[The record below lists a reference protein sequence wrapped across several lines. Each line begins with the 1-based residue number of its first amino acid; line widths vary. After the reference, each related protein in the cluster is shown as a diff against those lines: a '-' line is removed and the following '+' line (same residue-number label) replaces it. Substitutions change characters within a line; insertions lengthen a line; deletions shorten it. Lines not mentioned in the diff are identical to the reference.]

1 MTSPRQAPEP
11 ATGIAEP
18 AAAAFEARETRV
30 RRFANLP
37 DRVARPLIPLVVTL
51 VVGAIVLAATGRNPI
66 DVYRLYFQQA
76 AGSWTSLAN
85 TFAAAT
91 PFLLT
96 GIGTAIGFRA
106 GYFNVGLE
114 GSVYIGAIAAAW
126 VGASWSAV
134 PGALLPTAALLVAAF
149 VGALWVLLPALLRA
163 YLEID
168 EVVTTLMLDYVAIAL
183 TTYLVLDHFLYN
195 TVGNVQTPP
204 ILSRAQLPS
213 LVTGTN
219 LTVGAPIALA
229 LAIGYGWFLRRTR
242 TGTEIRMVGDSPRF
256 AAAVGFSPR
265 RTAIVTFLVGGALG
279 GLAGAMIV
287 LGVLYNF
294 TANFS
299 TSPGFGFTGIAVA
312 VLGMGNWLGLILA
325 ALFFGA
331 LASAGGVVQL
341 FGNVPIALTE
351 ILQGTLM
358 IFAGIHIVHV
368 RRRRHRPVSSSE
380 PDEIVGAQVSSVPG
394 EEPTWK

>member
-1 MTSPRQAPEP
+1 VTREQQAPGPDPVVEVP
-11 ATGIAEP
+11 LPVPGESSQPQTSRLAD
-18 AAAAFEARETRV
+18 
-30 RRFANLP
+30 LP
-37 DRVARPLIPLVVTL
+37 DRIGRALVPLMVTL
-51 VVGAIVLAATGRNPI
+51 AVGAIVLAATGRNPGS
-66 DVYRLYFQQA
+66 VYWLYFQQA
-76 AGSWTSLAN
+76 AGSWTSIADTL
-85 TFAAAT
+85 AAAT

-96 GIGTAIGFRA
+96 GIGTAIAFRA
-106 GYFNVGLE
+106 GFFNVGLE
-114 GSVYIGAIAAAW
+114 GSVYVGAFAAAW
-126 VGASWSAV
+126 VGATWSAI
-134 PGALLPTAALLVAAF
+134 PGALLAPTALLAGAL
-149 VGALWVLLPALLRA
+149 VGAFWVLLPALLRA
-163 YLEID
+163 FLAID

-195 TVGNVQTPP
+195 TVGNAQTPP
-204 ILSRAQLPS
+204 ILPRAELPS

-219 LTVGAPIALA
+219 LTVGAPLALA

-242 TGTEIRMVGDSPRF
+242 AGAEIRMVGDSPRF

-265 RTAIVTFLVGGALG
+265 RAAIVTFLAGGALG
-279 GLAGAMIV
+279 GLAGALIV
-287 LGVLYNF
+287 LGVLDNF

-331 LASAGGVVQL
+331 LASAGGVIQL

-358 IFAGIHIVHV
+358 IFAGVHIVRA
-368 RRRRHRPVSSSE
+368 RRRRARTPTTPAAE
-380 PDEIVGAQVSSVPG
+380 AIVGARVSSGTG
-394 EEPTWK
+394 EKPTWK